1 MLLRVGG
8 EAEKTF
14 CEATKK
20 YPVLYVAATY
30 NWAKATALDLPK
42 GLRPLDSVSPKEKGI
57 ILSGGM
63 IPFLSSAGS
72 LDEKYEM
79 AILSRLLKNDTGQ
92 KRGCIIF

>member
-1 MLLRVGG
+1 L
-8 EAEKTF
+8 AAKPKKTF

-20 YPVLYVAATY
+20 YPVLYVAPTY
-30 NWAKATALDLPK
+30 NWAKAAALDLPK
-42 GLRPLDSVSPKEKGI
+42 GLRPLDSASPKEKGI

-63 IPFLSSAGS
+63 ITFLLATGS
-72 LDEKYEM
+72 LDEKYEI